1 MTKPVVLIPGSI
13 YEHVVKRVD
22 ADFEMLRIN
31 GADLNLLSDA
41 QRSQIKAIASAIH
54 LPNDFIRGLP
64 SLEIIAHF
72 GVGYDVI
79 DAKFAG
85 ENNVMVCNTP
95 DVLSEEVADTTIGLL
110 LNTLRELPKAEAHIR
125 NGDWVGKGNY
135 RLTPLTM
142 RNRIVGIYGLGRIG
156 QEIAK
161 RLEGF
166 GVEIHYHTRTEK
178 SGFSY
183 KYHSTLLEMANAVD
197 TLISIVPGTSATT
210 KSINAEILKALG
222 SDGVFINVGR
232 GSVADEDALI
242 EALQNKT
249 IAAAGLDVF
258 ENEPDP
264 RKDFFTLDNVSVL
277 PHVASA
283 SVHTRNAMGDLQVDN
298 LVNWFSGKAPISPV
312 PETAHIATK

>member
-1 MTKPVVLIPGSI
+1 MTKPVILIPGAI
-13 YEHVVKRVD
+13 YEHVVQRVA
-22 ADFEMLRIN
+22 ADFEMLRIEA
-31 GADLNLLSDA
+31 ADLDLLSDE
-41 QRSQIKAIASAIH
+41 QKTKIKGIASAIH
-54 LPNDFIRGLP
+54 LPNEFIKGLP

-79 DAKFAG
+79 DAQFAG
-85 ENNVMVCNTP
+85 QNNVMVCNTP

-125 NGDWVGKGNY
+125 QGDWAGKGNY

-142 RNRIVGIYGLGRIG
+142 RNRKVGIYGLGRIG

-166 GVEIHYHTRTEK
+166 GVAIHYHTRSEK
-178 SGFSY
+178 DGFSY
-183 KYHSTLLEMANAVD
+183 KYHSTLLGMAKDVD
-197 TLISIVPGTSATT
+197 TLISIVPGTDATI
-210 KSINAEILKALG
+210 KSVNAEILTALG
-222 SDGVFINVGR
+222 SNGVFINVGR

-242 EALQNKT
+242 KALEDKT

-264 RKDFFTLDNVSVL
+264 RGDFFKLDNVSVL

-298 LVNWFSGKAPISPV
+298 LVNWFAGKAPISPV
-312 PETAHIATK
+312 PETLHISIK

>member
-22 ADFEMLRIN
+22 ADFEMLRIDS
-31 GADLNLLSDA
+31 ADLKLLSDT
-41 QRSQIKAIASAIH
+41 QRAQIKGIASAIH
-54 LPNDFIRGLP
+54 LPNDFIKELP

-142 RNRIVGIYGLGRIG
+142 RNRTVGIYGLGRIG

-183 KYHSTLLEMANAVD
+183 KYHSTLLDMANAVD

>member
-1 MTKPVVLIPGSI
+1 MTKPVVLIPGAI
-13 YEHVVKRVD
+13 YEHVAKRVE
-22 ADFEMLRIN
+22 ADFELLRID
-31 GADLNLLSDA
+31 GADLSLLNDA
-41 QRSQIKAIASAIH
+41 QKANIRGIASAIH
-54 LPNDFIRGLP
+54 LPNEFIQGLP

-85 ENNVMVCNTP
+85 EQNVMVCNTP

-110 LNTLRELPKAEAHIR
+110 LNTLRELPKAEAYLR
-125 NGDWVGKGNY
+125 QGDWANNGNY
-135 RLTPLTM
+135 RLTPLTL
-142 RNRIVGIYGLGRIG
+142 RNRVVGIYGLGRIG

-166 GVEIHYHTRTEK
+166 GVEIHYHTRSEK
-178 SGFSY
+178 PGVSY
-183 KYHSTLLEMANAVD
+183 KYHPSLLEMVTAVD
-197 TLISIVPGTSATT
+197 TLISIVPGTAATT
-210 KSINAEILKALG
+210 KSVDAEILKALG
-222 SDGVFINVGR
+222 GNGVFINVGR

-242 EALQNKT
+242 NALENNT

-264 RKDFFTLDNVSVL
+264 RKDFLSLDNVSLL

-283 SVHTRNAMGDLQVDN
+283 SVHTRNAMGDLQIDN
-298 LVNWFSGKAPISPV
+298 LVNWFNGKAPISPV
-312 PETAHIATK
+312 PETVHIEAK

>member
-1 MTKPVVLIPGSI
+1 MTKPIVLIPGAI
-13 YEHVVKRVD
+13 YEHVVQRVA
-22 ADFEMLRIN
+22 ADFEMLRIEA
-31 GADLNLLSDA
+31 ADLDLLSDEQTA
-41 QRSQIKAIASAIH
+41 KIKGIASAIH
-54 LPNDFIRGLP
+54 LPNEFIKGLP

-79 DAKFAG
+79 DAQFAG
-85 ENNVMVCNTP
+85 QNNVMVCNTP

-125 NGDWVGKGNY
+125 QGDWIGKGNY

-142 RNRIVGIYGLGRIG
+142 RNRKVGIYGLGRIG

-166 GVEIHYHTRTEK
+166 GVEIHYHTRSK
-178 SGFSY
+178 KDGFSY
-183 KYHSTLLEMANAVD
+183 RYHATLLEMAKDVD
-197 TLISIVPGTSATT
+197 TLISIVPGTDATI
-210 KSINAEILKALG
+210 KSVNAEILTALG
-222 SDGVFINVGR
+222 SNGVFINVGR

-242 EALQNKT
+242 KALEDKT

-264 RKDFFTLDNVSVL
+264 RQDFFTLDNVSML

-298 LVNWFSGKAPISPV
+298 LVNWFAGKAPISPV
-312 PETAHIATK
+312 PETLHISIK

>member
-13 YEHVVKRVD
+13 YEHVVKRVE
-22 ADFEMLRIN
+22 ADFELLRID
-31 GADLNLLSDA
+31 GADLSLLSDA
-41 QRSQIKAIASAIH
+41 QKAQIKGIASAIH
-54 LPNDFIRGLP
+54 LPNDFIKGLP

-142 RNRIVGIYGLGRIG
+142 RNRTVGIYGLGRIG

-178 SGFSY
+178 SGFAY
-183 KYHSTLLEMANAVD
+183 KYHSTLLDMANAVD

-264 RKDFFTLDNVSVL
+264 RSDFFTLDNVSML

>member
-13 YEHVVKRVD
+13 YEHVVKRVE
-22 ADFEMLRIN
+22 ADFELLRID

-41 QRSQIKAIASAIH
+41 QKSQIKGIASAIH
-54 LPNDFIRGLP
+54 LPNDFIKGLP

-142 RNRIVGIYGLGRIG
+142 RNRTVGIYGLGRIG

-183 KYHSTLLEMANAVD
+183 KYHSTLLDMANAVD

-210 KSINAEILKALG
+210 KSINAEILSALG
-222 SDGVFINVGR
+222 SDGVFVNVGR

-264 RKDFFTLDNVSVL
+264 RGDFFTLDNVSML

>member
-13 YEHVVKRVD
+13 YEHVAMRAD
-22 ADFEMLRIN
+22 AEFEMLRIDSAN
-31 GADLNLLSDA
+31 LDLLSDA
-41 QRSQIKAIASAIH
+41 QKGKIKGIASAIH
-54 LPNDFIRGLP
+54 LPNAFIKGLP

-79 DAKFAG
+79 DAEFAAQN
-85 ENNVMVCNTP
+85 EVMVCNTP

-110 LNTLRELPKAEAHIR
+110 LNTLRELPKAEAHLR
-125 NGDWVGKGNY
+125 RGDWAAKGNY
-135 RLTPLTM
+135 RLTPLTL
-142 RNRIVGIYGLGRIG
+142 RNRVVGIYGLGRIG

-166 GVEIHYHTRTEK
+166 DVEIHYHTRSQK

-183 KYHSTLLEMANAVD
+183 KYHSSLLEMAQDID
-197 TLISIVPGTSATT
+197 TLISIVPGTEATI
-210 KSINAEILKALG
+210 KSVDAKVLKALG
-222 SDGVFINVGR
+222 SNGVFINVGR
-232 GSVADEDALI
+232 GSVVDEDALI
-242 EALQNKT
+242 KALEDNT

-264 RKDFFTLDNVSVL
+264 RSDFLSLDNVSVL

-283 SVHTRNAMGDLQVDN
+283 SVHTRNAMGDLQIDN
-298 LVNWFSGKAPISPV
+298 LVNWFDGKAPISPV
-312 PETAHIATK
+312 PETAHINVR

>member
-13 YEHVVKRVD
+13 YEHVVKRVE
-22 ADFEMLRIN
+22 ADFELLRID

-41 QRSQIKAIASAIH
+41 QKSQIKGIASAIH
-54 LPNDFIRGLP
+54 LPNDFIKGLP

-142 RNRIVGIYGLGRIG
+142 RNRTVGIYGLGRIG

-178 SGFSY
+178 NGFSY
-183 KYHSTLLEMANAVD
+183 KYHSTLLDMANAVD

-210 KSINAEILKALG
+210 KSINAEILSALG
-222 SDGVFINVGR
+222 SDGVFVNVGR

-258 ENEPDP
+258 ENEPAVNP
-264 RKDFFTLDNVSVL
+264 KLLEMPNVVAL
-277 PHVASA
+277 PHMGSA
-283 SVHTRNAMGDLQVDN
+283 TQEGRTAMGEKVIINIQ
-298 LVNWFSGKAPISPV
+298 
-312 PETAHIATK
+312 AHLDGHSLPDRVLEGWL

>member
-22 ADFEMLRIN
+22 ADFEMLRID
-31 GADLNLLSDA
+31 GADLKLLSDA
-41 QRSQIKAIASAIH
+41 QRAQIKGIASAIH
-54 LPNDFIRGLP
+54 LPNDFIKGLP

-142 RNRIVGIYGLGRIG
+142 RNRTVGIYGLGRIG

-161 RLEGF
+161 RLVGF

-183 KYHSTLLEMANAVD
+183 KYHSTLLDMANAVD

-222 SDGVFINVGR
+222 SAGVFINVGR

-298 LVNWFSGKAPISPV
+298 LVNWFSGKTPLSPV

>member
-1 MTKPVVLIPGSI
+1 MTKPVILIPGAI
-13 YEHVVKRVD
+13 YEHVVQRVG
-22 ADFEMLRIN
+22 ADFEMLRIEA
-31 GADLNLLSDA
+31 ADLDLLSEE
-41 QRSQIKAIASAIH
+41 QKGKIKGIASAIH
-54 LPNDFIRGLP
+54 LPNEFIKGLQ

-79 DAKFAG
+79 DAQFAG

-125 NGDWVGKGNY
+125 KGDWAGKGNY

-142 RNRIVGIYGLGRIG
+142 RNRKVGIYGLGRIG

-166 GVEIHYHTRTEK
+166 GVDIHYHTRSEK
-178 SGFSY
+178 DGFSY
-183 KYHSTLLEMANAVD
+183 KYHATLLDMAKGVD
-197 TLISIVPGTSATT
+197 TLISIVPGTDATI
-210 KSINAEILKALG
+210 KSVNAEILAALG
-222 SDGVFINVGR
+222 SNGVFINVGR

-242 EALQNKT
+242 KALEDKT

-264 RKDFFTLDNVSVL
+264 LGDFFTLDNVSVL

-298 LVNWFSGKAPISPV
+298 LVNWFAGKKPISPV
-312 PETAHIATK
+312 PETLHISIK